1 MQRSAVQ
8 IYALAVCFASLMC
21 LVVALGIGLFDV
33 VQIGVPQFTMAGAE
47 VYGSNEQYRL
57 YYPDKKDLPEQQI
70 SELRQQALHLAVV
83 AERRAAQQSA
93 VFVLIVLA
101 IDAVVFLVHS
111 RIARQIE
118 RASSTINN
126 VLTKQARA

>member
-33 VQIGVPQFTMAGAE
+33 VQIGAPQFTLAGA
-47 VYGSNEQYRL
+47 VAYDSNEQYLL
-57 YYPDKKDLPEQQI
+57 YFPNKKDLPEQQI
-70 SELRQQALHLAVV
+70 SELRQEALHLAWV
-83 AERRAAQQSA
+83 AERRAAQKSA

-101 IDAVVFLVHS
+101 IDAVVFLVHW

-118 RASSTINN
+118 CASSTINN
-126 VLTKQARA
+126 VLTTQARA